1 MGALQNRFLNQMKN
15 LTHAEKHIFYYC
27 DNNLDK
33 VKDMSLTALAEENCV
48 STTTII
54 RMCNKLGVDAFS
66 EFKFIVRG
74 LNQESVL
81 NEDDFKQAIAN
92 SVNDT
97 LQHMNLKEV
106 HKLASE
112 IKKAKKVVIVSV
124 GLTKPLGEYFSKLL
138 MQSGKDSIYI
148 YESHMIELL
157 NKMDSKEVL
166 IIFISNSGE
175 TETLVKAAERLQY
188 SEYNT
193 AAIVNSPDSLLEKSV
208 KIGICTNMK
217 KASLLGYDITPRATL
232 ILMCDILFT
241 IYRDL

>member
-1 MGALQNRFLNQMKN
+1 MGALQNRFLNEMKN

-27 DNNLDK
+27 DSNIDK
-33 VKDMSLTALAEENCV
+33 VKNMSLTTLAEENSV

-66 EFKFIVRG
+66 EFKFIVRS
-74 LNQESVL
+74 LSQEKRVK
-81 NEDDFKQAIAN
+81 EDDFKKAIAN
-92 SVNDT
+92 SVNDA
-97 LQHMNLKEV
+97 LHNMNLKDLN
-106 HKLASE
+106 KLANE
-112 IKKAKKVVIVSV
+112 IKNSKKVIVISV

-148 YESHMIELL
+148 YESHMIKLLENRSSTEELI
-157 NKMDSKEVL
+157 V
-166 IIFISNSGE
+166 FISNSGE
-175 TETLVKAAERLQY
+175 TETLIKAAERLQY

-193 AAIVNSPDSLLEKSV
+193 AAIINSPDSPLEKCV
-208 KIGICTNMK
+208 KRGICTNMK

-232 ILMCDILFT
+232 ILMCDILFS